1 MPACSR
7 EARAAAGTRVA
18 ALSMWR
24 AGETVVLEWR
34 DVVVRAGTPL
44 VRRGKGGR
52 GQAAPLHQN
61 LASQFGNW
69 RTSYGPRDSIVGLT
83 RRRLRVVIE
92 HAALDRE
99 SPGTGRLMAGAHSH
113 SLSAAK
119 HRLTT
124 APGFC

>member
-1 MPACSR
+1 M
-7 EARAAAGTRVA
+7 
-18 ALSMWR
+18 
-24 AGETVVLEWR
+24 VVLESR
-34 DVVVRAGTPL
+34 DVDVRAGTLL

-52 GQAAPLHQN
+52 GRTAPLHQD
-61 LASQFGNW
+61 LAGLFANW

-83 RRRLRVVIE
+83 GRRLRVVIE

-113 SLSAAK
+113 SPSAAK